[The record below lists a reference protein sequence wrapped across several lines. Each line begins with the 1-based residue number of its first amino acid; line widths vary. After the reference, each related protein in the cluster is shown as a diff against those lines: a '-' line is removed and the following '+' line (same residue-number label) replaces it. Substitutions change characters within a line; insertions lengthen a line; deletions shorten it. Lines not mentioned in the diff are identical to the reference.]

1 MLNRYTT
8 GPFDRRFRRGTCI
21 RVYDLEVFVSRKT
34 RRLAG
39 SFDCP
44 PSFPPQRESR
54 ATLITFSRHS
64 PRSGNPEPLWLSS
77 PATLPAAGIRSHF
90 GYLPPSLSP
99 QRESRATLVTFL
111 PSLSPQRESGATL
124 VTFPR
129 HSPRIG
135 NPEPLWLPSPV
146 FLAAAGIQSPR
157 HAPGRLCQPGPRW
170 VDWPTSHLDRSSRP
184 PSVGKE
190 KCLWIPSAARD

>member
-8 GPFDRRFRRGTCI
+8 GPFDRRYRRGTCI

-34 RRLAG
+34 QRMAG

-64 PRSGNPEPLWLSS
+64 PRSENPEPTWLPS
-77 PATLPAAGIRSHF
+77 PATLPVAGIRSHF
-90 GYLPPSLSP
+90 DYLLPSLSP
-99 QRESRATLVTFL
+99 QRESRATLVTF
-111 PSLSPQRESGATL
+111 
-124 VTFPR
+124 PR
-129 HSPRIG
+129 HSPRSG
-135 NPEPLWLPSPV
+135 NLEPLWLPSPV

-170 VDWPTSHLDRSSRP
+170 VDWPTSHPDRSSRP

>member
-1 MLNRYTT
+1 M
-8 GPFDRRFRRGTCI
+8 
-21 RVYDLEVFVSRKT
+21 SRKT

-44 PSFPPQRESR
+44 PSFQPQRESR

-64 PRSGNPEPLWLSS
+64 PRSENPEPIWLPS
-77 PATLPAAGIRSHF
+77 PVTLPAAGIRSHF
-90 GYLPPSLSP
+90 DYLLPSLAPPESRAASFP
-99 QRESRATLVTFL
+99 VTRAAAGIRSHFDYLLPSLAPHRESRAALVI
-111 PSLSPQRESGATL
+111 
-124 VTFPR
+124 FPR
-129 HSPRIG
+129 HSRRSG
-135 NPEPLWLPSPV
+135 NLEPLWLPSPV